1 MTMEPEKD
9 EITDLLDRILDKG
22 VVLNADLIIGIADI
36 PLIGLDL
43 RLALASVRTMIE
55 YGLWEDWD
63 EAQRALDRREGDRSL
78 KEDRGGGGK
87 RE

>member
-78 KEDRGGGGK
+78 KESRGGGGK